1 MKSPSSRSSKPES
14 PSNRL
19 PCAGTLPR
27 RTFLHSI
34 GAAAAFSLVGQ
45 RPLYGGTTDTN
56 VPHRADGSTPLALRE
71 PCDVLICGSTLFAC
85 QLAVDAAKAGLRTVL
100 AIDRVNPFLEGVACL
115 RSWVDDVERTTVAPV
130 LRAVLGN
137 PATTETKGDR
147 IYFNAMRAV
156 LDLED
161 QLCAAGVTLLYN
173 ASPCAAL
180 GRDQRLVGAVFG
192 GKSGLFAI
200 EARAVVDAT
209 LEATVARAVG
219 IRFEPLPN
227 ARRYSYTAE
236 LGRPAA
242 PRHGSYRASGGVQV
256 SFDVH
261 HYYATFELQVASG
274 ATGPLALAEDF
285 RQVYAAVLECP
296 WKSGET
302 WFRGADGLLGS
313 GVDRMTPGQPEV
325 PGWDNL
331 LIFGPH
337 GIPGNP
343 EGGLILRKPQ
353 SLFHAFPDALAHVRR
368 ALRPATEP
376 RSAFEVWNRGVATAE
391 PAEQA
396 LAHSYMD
403 PGFDEPGTANT
414 VVRFPAPPVALRTTA
429 LVVGGGTSGTAA
441 AYAAAK
447 LGLPTVCL
455 ERGHELGGTNTLG
468 GVSKL
473 WYGNKTRAFD
483 DYYRAMGAKNDGINA
498 PGFFR
503 GLTRTGCSVLFQT
516 AITGVACEGRR
527 VRRVHVVTP
536 FGLVAIA
543 ADQVVD
549 ATGDGAVAAWAGC
562 GYTFGG
568 EHDELTLWGS
578 FAGFRPGHPEAMRP
592 FLSPV
597 DERSPLDMTRF
608 ILAMRRSGRS
618 TLHEAKHFPPPFF
631 VAPRESRH
639 IRGGKTI
646 TFLDVL
652 AGRRFRDGILRVESN
667 PDIKGVATS
676 DAAKAGF
683 IPLHWEKVLQVTIP
697 YAALIPTGS
706 ENVIVAGKAYS
717 ATHDA
722 LSTARMQRDLCV
734 MGLVAG
740 EALRLA
746 RDRGV
751 TLRDVPVDRLQQRLI
766 AQGVLR
772 PEDLADDDMGFGRS
786 PAAIAAE
793 VAAASDMDACLAASA
808 QLCLL
813 PRDEVCA
820 LLEPHAGPDRHAVN
834 RVLGFLGRRR
844 GTDHLVAL
852 VQQALAEP
860 ELSTKLFGGDGN
872 KLSMPDQGYA
882 PWTALRLQCL
892 ANAGDTRAVPLL
904 AALAAKINLQVEAMH
919 SSWGYLFS
927 LACGFERLATP
938 VGREPLRRVL
948 DAPLFR
954 NRLVRRTSD
963 LRACR
968 DTMSERLAYLRL
980 TLARALTRCGDVQ
993 GALALCEFLDE
1004 ARVCYARAARSELVA
1019 ATQKDYGF
1027 RAQAW
1032 REWLDQPGLVLP
1044 TNPLTLRFG

>member
-1 MKSPSSRSSKPES
+1 
-14 PSNRL
+14 
-19 PCAGTLPR
+19 
-27 RTFLHSI
+27 
-34 GAAAAFSLVGQ
+34 
-45 RPLYGGTTDTN
+45 
-56 VPHRADGSTPLALRE
+56 
-71 PCDVLICGSTLFAC
+71 
-85 QLAVDAAKAGLRTVL
+85 
-100 AIDRVNPFLEGVACL
+100 
-115 RSWVDDVERTTVAPV
+115 
-130 LRAVLGN
+130 
-137 PATTETKGDR
+137 
-147 IYFNAMRAV
+147 
-156 LDLED
+156 
-161 QLCAAGVTLLYN
+161 
-173 ASPCAAL
+173 
-180 GRDQRLVGAVFG
+180 
-192 GKSGLFAI
+192 
-200 EARAVVDAT
+200 
-209 LEATVARAVG
+209 
-219 IRFEPLPN
+219 
-227 ARRYSYTAE
+227 
-236 LGRPAA
+236 
-242 PRHGSYRASGGVQV
+242 
-256 SFDVH
+256 
-261 HYYATFELQVASG
+261 
-274 ATGPLALAEDF
+274 
-285 RQVYAAVLECP
+285 
-296 WKSGET
+296 
-302 WFRGADGLLGS
+302 
-313 GVDRMTPGQPEV
+313 
-325 PGWDNL
+325 
-331 LIFGPH
+331 
-337 GIPGNP
+337 
-343 EGGLILRKPQ
+343 
-353 SLFHAFPDALAHVRR
+353 
-368 ALRPATEP
+368 
-376 RSAFEVWNRGVATAE
+376 
-391 PAEQA
+391 
-396 LAHSYMD
+396 
-403 PGFDEPGTANT
+403 
-414 VVRFPAPPVALRTTA
+414 
-429 LVVGGGTSGTAA
+429 
-441 AYAAAK
+441 
-447 LGLPTVCL
+447 
-455 ERGHELGGTNTLG
+455 
-468 GVSKL
+468 
-473 WYGNKTRAFD
+473 
-483 DYYRAMGAKNDGINA
+483 
-498 PGFFR
+498 
-503 GLTRTGCSVLFQT
+503 
-516 AITGVACEGRR
+516 
-527 VRRVHVVTP
+527 
-536 FGLVAIA
+536 
-543 ADQVVD
+543 
-549 ATGDGAVAAWAGC
+549 
-562 GYTFGG
+562 
-568 EHDELTLWGS
+568 
-578 FAGFRPGHPEAMRP
+578 MRP